1 MNRMDDTH
9 KSILL
14 GVGVAFLVGIVTFL
28 FSTDTAQKKTK
39 KAMKKHKVKKYV
51 NKLPGHKSKTRKFLD
66 KLSDEDLR
74 DLVGAGDMVDN
85 IEDKFSDIG
94 SDLKDYV
101 QDKSKD
107 TKKFIKKMR

>member
-39 KAMKKHKVKKYV
+39 KVMRKHKAKKYI
-51 NKLPGHKSKTRKFLD
+51 NKLPGNKSKTRKFLD

-74 DLVGAGDMVDN
+74 DLVGAGDMVDD
-85 IEDKFSDIG
+85 IGDKFSHMG

-101 QDKSKD
+101 HDKSKD
-107 TKKFIKKMR
+107 TKKFMKKMK